1 MASTTETDLG
11 RVSKSLGQP
20 QSSGH
25 RLRSQLTSSS
35 GLKSFTLALLCLG
48 LAISGHQ
55 NKQDSHNRW
64 LSTVFNSARTPFSSS
79 VVFKAAFL
87 RVCEISIQV
96 PCSVLTGHHGEEQ
109 KRSGVGWG
117 GVAFLFLCFK
127 YIHIFFLNN
136 QFLGAKE
143 MCKLPNQG
151 LASPQG
157 QKLTSVDPCTQSSNL
172 PSTGGVHTGSERIL
186 PSPAV

>member
-1 MASTTETDLG
+1 M
-11 RVSKSLGQP
+11 
-20 QSSGH
+20 
-25 RLRSQLTSSS
+25 
-35 GLKSFTLALLCLG
+35 
-48 LAISGHQ
+48 
-55 NKQDSHNRW
+55 
-64 LSTVFNSARTPFSSS
+64 FNSARTPFSSS

-96 PCSVLTGHHGEEQ
+96 PEFHAVSLRVITE
-109 KRSGVGWG
+109 RSGNEVGWG

-127 YIHIFFLNN
+127 YIHIYILNN

-157 QKLTSVDPCTQSSNL
+157 QKLEGHLLRWVHVGKAQICRPQAVSTLALNESFRLQQFKPFVQLCTSRSDWTAHGKSWWVGPHPQRFCFN
-172 PSTGGVHTGSERIL
+172 
-186 PSPAV
+186 